1 MGVHKMKS
9 LVKKAAALV
18 LVFASVATAA
28 TLISKEEVNKKVAAI
43 TAPYNVDGSK
53 MELSFTDLNVSE
65 LRALDFGIKLLIAK
79 KGTANE
85 LLLKVDDTSY
95 HYGNG
100 STPTVNAD
108 ISLKL
113 DLLKIFGQ
121 DMLNSAAAD
130 FEDLA
135 KSMTAEYTQKYGE
148 AVTLEAKMV
157 EVLKDSAG
165 NVTSAKVRLGA
176 VLDMSKLPAGLEV
189 ADVEFQSF
197 QTELTVNASGMGGKL
212 TLVMNPLNKSFQSD
226 EPGLKE
232 FIEALLS
239 EDATMYQ
246 QLGEFA
252 AMLNNLTDSIVNMEG
267 QSQH

>member
-1 MGVHKMKS
+1 MKS
-9 LVKKAAALV
+9 LFKKAAAFV

-28 TLISKEEVNKKVAAI
+28 TLISKDEVNQKVAAI

-65 LRALDFGIKLLIAK
+65 LRALDFGLKLLVAK
-79 KGTANE
+79 KGATNE
-85 LLLKVDDTSY
+85 LVFKIDDTSY

-113 DLLKIFGQ
+113 DLMKIFGQ
-121 DMLNSAAAD
+121 DVLNSAAAD

-135 KSMTAEYTQKYGE
+135 KSMASEYTKKYGA
-148 AVTLEAKMV
+148 AVTLDAKMV

-165 NVTSAKVRLGA
+165 NVTQAKVRLGA
-176 VLDMSKLPAGLEV
+176 AIDFAKLPEGLEV
-189 ADVEFQSF
+189 ANVEFQSF
-197 QTELTVNASGMGGKL
+197 QSELTINAAGMGGKL
-212 TLVMNPLNKSFQSD
+212 TLVMNPLNRSFQSD

-239 EDATMYQ
+239 DDTAMYE
-246 QLGEFA
+246 QLADFA
-252 AMLNNLTDSIVNMEG
+252 AMLNGLAESIVNAEG
-267 QSQH
+267 QQQH

>member
-1 MGVHKMKS
+1 MNS
-9 LVKKAAALV
+9 LYKKAAAFV

-28 TLISKEEVNKKVAAI
+28 TLISKDEVNKKVAAI
-43 TAPYNVDGSK
+43 TAPYNTVDGSK

-65 LRALDFGIKLLIAK
+65 LRALDFGLKLLVAK
-79 KGTANE
+79 KGNANE
-85 LLLKVDDTSY
+85 LVLKIDDTSY

-113 DLLKIFGQ
+113 DLIKIFGQ
-121 DMLNSAAAD
+121 DSLNSAAAD

-135 KSMTAEYTQKYGE
+135 QSMAAEYTKKYGE
-148 AVTLEAKMV
+148 AVTLDAKMV

-165 NVTSAKVRLGA
+165 NVTQAKVRLGA
-176 VLDMSKLPAGLEV
+176 AIDFSKLPEGLEV
-189 ADVEFQSF
+189 ADVEFRSF
-197 QTELTVNASGMGGKL
+197 QSELTINAAGMGGKL
-212 TLVMNPLNKSFQSD
+212 TLVMNPMNKAFQSD

-239 EDATMYQ
+239 EDTAMYD
-246 QLGEFA
+246 QLADFA
-252 AMLNNLTDSIVNMEG
+252 AMLNALADSIVNAEG
-267 QSQH
+267 QQH